1 MIGWLKDQKAYGR
14 LLETE
19 ADQLVRD
26 HGDAAYDTARAAM
39 RRARDDGDAG
49 LEKFF
54 AKVAVAIAERTDRKI
69 GEDTATRYL
78 TDNCN

>member
-1 MIGWLKDQKAYGR
+1 MIGWLKKQKSYGQ

-19 ADQLVRD
+19 AEQLVRD
-26 HGDAAYDTARAAM
+26 HGDAAYEAAPAAV

-54 AKVAVAIAERTDRKI
+54 AKVAVTVADRTGRAV

-78 TDNCN
+78 TP